1 MFTNPIAA
9 AAVAFFVVSAGMIAL
24 GYLLTLGRGDGK
36 AALRLRQ
43 LGAAPTPTAP
53 LTAPAKAGAGVVPAL
68 LNRLARVGGVGTAR
82 KAELRAQCLR
92 AGFFHPS
99 ALSMFIGTRIL
110 LILTLAIGGAVVSF
124 YFLPASG
131 NAKSGADALARVP
144 LSTKVCLCA
153 LAGAAVGMLAPSF
166 WLSSKVRKRQQLLRN
181 ALADALDMLVL
192 CLEGGVSLNA
202 AMQRVTDELQIAHPL
217 LAMEMNIVQREMQL
231 GLSAG
236 EALRKFSERC
246 GLSDVH
252 DLALTLLQSER
263 YGSSIT
269 KALRGYVEAARLERQ
284 QQVEEVAQKAAVKIL
299 FPTLLCIFPAIFV
312 VVLGPA
318 AFQMAKLFSR

>member
-1 MFTNPIAA
+1 MFTNPLATGTIA
-9 AAVAFFVVSAGMIAL
+9 FLVVFAGMIAL
-24 GYLLTLGRGDGK
+24 GYLLTLGRGGGK

-43 LGAAPTPTAP
+43 LGATPTP
-53 LTAPAKAGAGVVPAL
+53 LTAPARAGGGVVPAL
-68 LNRLARVGGVGTAR
+68 LNRLARAGGVGTAR

-99 ALSMFIGTRIL
+99 APSMFVGAKIL
-110 LILTLAIGGAVVSF
+110 LIF
-124 YFLPASG
+124 
-131 NAKSGADALARVP
+131 ALA
-144 LSTKVCLCA
+144 A
-153 LAGAAVGMLAPSF
+153 GGAAVSFFLSASGKAMPGEDAFVSLPFWAKVGLCPFAGGAIGMLAPSF
-166 WLSSKVRKRQQLLRN
+166 WLSAKVRKRQQLLRN

-217 LAMEMNIVQREMQL
+217 LAVEMNIVQREMQL

-236 EALRKFSERC
+236 EALRKFGDRC

-252 DLALTLLQSER
+252 DLALALLQSER
-263 YGSSIT
+263 YGSSMT
-269 KALRGYVEAARLERQ
+269 KTLRGYVEAARLERQ

>member
-1 MFTNPIAA
+1 MFTNPVATGT
-9 AAVAFFVVSAGMIAL
+9 VAFLVVFVGMIAL
-24 GYLLTLGRGDGK
+24 GYLLTRGDGK

-43 LGAAPTPTAP
+43 LGVTSTPVILPTAP
-53 LTAPAKAGAGVVPAL
+53 VGAGREAAPAL
-68 LNRLARVGGVGTAR
+68 LGRLARLGRVGTAR

-99 ALSMFIGTRIL
+99 APSMFLGAKVL
-110 LILTLAIGGAVVSF
+110 LILVLAAGGAAVSF

-131 NAKSGADALARVP
+131 AAKTAEEGLESLPFGA
-144 LSTKVCLCA
+144 KFGLCA
-153 LAGAAVGMLAPSF
+153 FAGGAVGMLAPSF
-166 WLSSKVRKRQQLLRN
+166 WLSAKVRKRQQLLRN

-192 CLEGGVSLNA
+192 CLEGGVSTNA

-217 LAMEMNIVQREMQL
+217 LAVEMNIVQREMQL

-236 EALRKFSERC
+236 EALRKFGDRC
-246 GLSDVH
+246 GLSDVR
-252 DLALTLLQSER
+252 DLALALLQSER
-263 YGSSIT
+263 YGSSMT
-269 KALRGYVEAARLERQ
+269 KTLRGYVEASRLERQ